1 MRHTLIALLLTT
13 APEIAIGQT
22 SFGLGGKPSKRAE
35 LAMPLAK
42 CIWKQRY
49 WEALAFANDLERGL
63 KGSAALERLSS
74 LQKSCPD
81 FSAEG
86 DVVGAVIYSRQPAVR
101 DCIQRKAPQAF
112 QVFQKA
118 AKKATPAATWFI
130 EQGFPEPLKVAAAEC
145 DVTLTYDFAQA
156 ERTDFGG
163 RVLGW
168 W

>member
-1 MRHTLIALLLTT
+1 MRHMLIALLLTT
-13 APEIAIGQT
+13 APDIAIGQT
-22 SFGLGGKPSKRAE
+22 SFGLGIKPSKLAE

-49 WEALAFANDLERGL
+49 SDALGFANDLEKGL
-63 KGSAALERLSS
+63 RASVALERLST

-81 FSAEG
+81 FGAEG
-86 DVVGAVIYSRQPAVR
+86 DVLGAIIYSRQTAVR
-101 DCIQRKAPQAF
+101 DCIQRKAPQAYS
-112 QVFQKA
+112 VFQKA
-118 AKKATPAATWFI
+118 AKKGESAAMRFV

-145 DVTLTYDFAQA
+145 DVTLTYDFARA
-156 ERTDFGG
+156 ERIDFGG